1 MAADI
6 RPARASDVDELVA
19 LENAS
24 FSGDRISPR
33 SFRRLIASRS
43 AAVLVAGARMSTK
56 SARIEGYCVTL
67 FRSGSRLC
75 RLYSIAVRADAGGAG
90 VGRGLLGA
98 AEREG
103 SRRGATALRLEVR
116 EDNARAIRLYEMS
129 GYRGIGRIA
138 GYYADGAAA
147 RRYEKLLPAAT
158 AGAGTAHP

>member
-43 AAVLVAGARMSTK
+43 AAVLVASVR
-56 SARIEGYCVTL
+56 ARIEGYCVTL
-67 FRSGSRLC
+67 FRSGSRFC
-75 RLYSIAVRADAGGAG
+75 RLYSIAVRADASGAG
-90 VGRGLLGA
+90 IGRGLLGA

-116 EDNARAIRLYEMS
+116 EDNARAIRLYEAS

-147 RRYEKLLPAAT
+147 RRYEKPLSPAIVRT
-158 AGAGTAHP
+158 GTARS